1 MVNMINAIYVQSSFG
16 MAVNWLSVIY
26 DLGNSFNSFKMCT
39 NS

>member
-1 MVNMINAIYVQSSFG
+1 MINAIYVQSSFG

-26 DLGNSFNSFKMCT
+26 DLGNNFNSFKMCT